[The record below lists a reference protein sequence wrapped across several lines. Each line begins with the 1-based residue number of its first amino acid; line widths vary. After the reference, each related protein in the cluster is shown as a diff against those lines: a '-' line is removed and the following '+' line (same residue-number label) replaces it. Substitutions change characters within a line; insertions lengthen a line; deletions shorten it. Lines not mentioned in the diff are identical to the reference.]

1 MGIFRYKTKVSA
13 DHIGSANFVG
23 EGFSLRT
30 VAQFSIYSIKP
41 RIDFYNGA
49 TKLAQFHGV
58 GDQTNK
64 SVKPIG
70 LTFDA
75 LDGTDVTHGVA
86 TWPPFLDSVVVK
98 RASDNAP
105 RVIIKEAS
113 LVDTQA
119 ANFECFE
126 NGGSIT
132 RFVVYLNLR
141 DADGSGGTAG
151 VAFVEGEE
159 YIVEVTGDF
168 THAEIVYP
176 WPLWLASNN
185 NYIAGHMFTALETGS
200 QPKIY
205 VLAADAPS
213 GQATFDAFVTNNA
226 AAFTANKEVKAM
238 GGQVFTVETNF
249 NNPTTD
255 PLQFK
260 GTQDADNDFTIL
272 LDEPQIYLDTTAA
285 TNGTG
290 RSRIDP
296 YNTLPALDDNTSVLV
311 LSGSTV
317 GSDTLTSDAI
327 FTVQNGVVG
336 GGGGGTGEAG
346 VIGKLIGNPII

>member
-1 MGIFRYKTKVSA
+1 MGIFRYKTKVNA
-13 DHIGSANFVG
+13 DHAGVPNFVG

-30 VAQFSIYSIKP
+30 AGTFSIYSLKP

-64 SVKPIG
+64 TVKPIS

-75 LDGTDVTHGVA
+75 LDGTDVTYGVD

-113 LVDTQA
+113 LVDTIDA
-119 ANFECFE
+119 TIECFE
-126 NGGSIT
+126 NGGSTT
-132 RFVVYLNLR
+132 RFVSYLNLR
-141 DADGSGGTAG
+141 DADGSGGSAG

-159 YIVEVTGDF
+159 CIVEVAGDF

-205 VLAADAPS
+205 VLAANAPS
-213 GQATFDAFVTNNA
+213 GQATFDAFVANNA
-226 AAFTANKEVKAM
+226 AAFTANKETEAM

-260 GTQDADNDFTIL
+260 GTQDADNDFTVL
-272 LDEPQIYLDTTAA
+272 LDEPQIYLDTTAEP
-285 TNGTG
+285 NGTG

-336 GGGGGTGEAG
+336 GGAGGSGEQF
-346 VIGKLIGNPII
+346 IISHNIIKN